1 MQRKLSSLTDI
12 ALHVGN
18 PLALFVLAGRFVL
31 NESMTIMLA
40 RCPEHLSKHLS
51 KLREGRKGVGRE
63 GKVVGED
70 RRGCGLHGSYRMSV
84 LVGPYLGGR
93 SCGKGCLGEGIS
105 H

>member
-40 RCPEHLSKHLS
+40 RCPEHLSHVILSVDPRIADAPPLSLPPALLS
-51 KLREGRKGVGRE
+51 KKQ
-63 GKVVGED
+63 
-70 RRGCGLHGSYRMSV
+70 
-84 LVGPYLGGR
+84 
-93 SCGKGCLGEGIS
+93 
-105 H
+105 